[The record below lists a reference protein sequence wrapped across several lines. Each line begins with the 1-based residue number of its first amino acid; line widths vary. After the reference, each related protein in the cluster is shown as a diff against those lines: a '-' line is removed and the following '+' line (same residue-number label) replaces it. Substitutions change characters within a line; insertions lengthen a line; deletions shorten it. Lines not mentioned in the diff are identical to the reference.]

1 MLEDFSQ
8 CLDGMYNGLKVGR
21 FGDIGIYSASSIKT
35 LDTFGGGLLVCD
47 KEQTHQNMRLEQGKL
62 GKSKRLLLIKKIVI
76 HFLFIKTKVAIQLL
90 IRLFLWIPLMLLTL

>member
-1 MLEDFSQ
+1 MPDVERMARILKVRKVYMLEDFSQ

-47 KEQTHQNMRLEQGKL
+47 
-62 GKSKRLLLIKKIVI
+62 
-76 HFLFIKTKVAIQLL
+76 
-90 IRLFLWIPLMLLTL
+90 